1 MAVVPLTIQCDIIFL
16 LFGQRVENVVHVEV
30 PGGIDAAVIADT
42 ANEVGAWVLDT
53 YLPLLSASVVF
64 LNVEAKNLNIVDG
77 GVAIFNAPPGSV
89 GGIGS
94 PGEPGNVSYTISLR
108 TAQSGRSFRGRKYVP
123 GIPASKRT
131 ENTIDA
137 TWSGQLVAAFNDLI
151 AVLQALDKFLVVVSR
166 VADGVE
172 RAIGVATHVETAQVT
187 DLFID
192 SQRRR
197 LTGRGT

>member
-1 MAVVPLTIQCDIIFL
+1 MPVVPFTIQCDVVFL
-16 LFGQRVENVVHVEV
+16 LFGQRVENVIDVEV

-42 ANEVGAWVLDT
+42 ANEVGAWVLSD

-64 LNVEAKNLNIVDG
+64 LNVEAKNLNIPSG
-77 GVAIFNAPPGSV
+77 GVAVFNAPPGSV
-89 GGIGS
+89 GGIVS
-94 PGEPGNVSYTISLR
+94 PAEPGNVSFCVSLR
-108 TAQSGRSFRGRKYVP
+108 TALSGRSFRGRKYVP
-123 GIPASKRT
+123 GIPANKRT

-137 TWSGQLVAAFNDLI
+137 AWAADIVAAFNNLI
-151 AVLQALDKFLVVVSR
+151 SILNALDKFLVVVSR
-166 VADGVE
+166 VADGLE
-172 RAIGVATHVETAQVT
+172 RTIGVATHVDNASIV